1 MNLPFHSFAR
11 LLFIIHQKE
20 SMTIEAAERLRI
32 DTAGE
37 RKSKGAG
44 RVSAGSIRV
53 ELSRAQEAWGLKR
66 ASLEKAILLG

>member
-1 MNLPFHSFAR
+1 
-11 LLFIIHQKE
+11 
-20 SMTIEAAERLRI
+20 MTIEAAERLRI